1 MNEEIEKY
9 IKNIQKVIEL
19 WDTIKIKD
27 NESENKVKVAKD
39 LCYQLTMLK
48 LLIGINNFNSLHFFN
63 LYDQEAIQFLI
74 TNYNSKNNS
83 KNQQ

>member
-9 IKNIQKVIEL
+9 IQNIQKTI
-19 WDTIKIKD
+19 DTFDILKTKDGEWQNKI
-27 NESENKVKVAKD
+27 NIARE

-48 LLIGINNFNSLHFFN
+48 LMIGINNFQNLHYFN

-74 TNYNSKNNS
+74 TNYNSKTTEIS
-83 KNQQ
+83 